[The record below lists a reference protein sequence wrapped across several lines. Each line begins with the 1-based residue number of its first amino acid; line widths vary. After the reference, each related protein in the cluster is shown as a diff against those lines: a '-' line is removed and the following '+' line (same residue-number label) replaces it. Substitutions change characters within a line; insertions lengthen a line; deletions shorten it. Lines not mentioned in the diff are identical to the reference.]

1 MAPQAPLVGKKLL
14 GKRVKLS
21 VTVDEVL
28 NQLVMD
34 AAKELSQTYG
44 QIIDNALWTY
54 LNSLFYDFKRIWRN
68 KKELRSGCCFCSK
81 LTDFSDYSGVFLLL
95 SLANLEEAPTFFSE
109 LMELQNIFV
118 VRISNSKVF

>member
-1 MAPQAPLVGKKLL
+1 MISKGF
-14 GKRVKLS
+14 G
-21 VTVDEVL
+21 
-28 NQLVMD
+28 
-34 AAKELSQTYG
+34 G
-44 QIIDNALWTY
+44 I
-54 LNSLFYDFKRIWRN
+54 

-95 SLANLEEAPTFFSE
+95 SLANLEESPTFFSE